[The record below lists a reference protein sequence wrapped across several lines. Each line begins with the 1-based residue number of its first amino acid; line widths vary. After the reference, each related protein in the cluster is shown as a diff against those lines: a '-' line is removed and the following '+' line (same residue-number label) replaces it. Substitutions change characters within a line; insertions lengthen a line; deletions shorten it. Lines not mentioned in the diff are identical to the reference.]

1 MKLDF
6 SFKGRLYSV
15 SEGDDI
21 VVRYGGIVIS
31 LDERMELRNAA
42 NTALAIH
49 HNDVVVDLDDYRN

>member
-6 SFKGRLYSV
+6 SFKGRIYSV

-21 VVRYGGIVIS
+21 VVRYGCVAIS
-31 LDERMELRNAA
+31 LDKMVELRKAA

-49 HNDVVVDLDDYRN
+49 HNVVVDLDDYRN

>member
-6 SFKGRLYSV
+6 SFKGRVYSV

-21 VVRYGGIVIS
+21 VVHYGCVVIP
-31 LDERMELRNAA
+31 LDVRVELRQAA

-49 HNDVVVDLDDYRN
+49 RGVVIDFDDYRD